1 MCHDGRRLEE
11 YRETHTNVTGTG
23 PHLEHIR
30 IRPRAVFLK
39 GQHGAQC
46 RRERDQ
52 ADDDA
57 QRKAGRDP
65 RAFFRV
71 EARRRLLLL
80 LRHLRALLRTP
91 RRRRDG
97 QICARGRFSLVQA
110 SAPEAARLT
119 REWEGSY
126 KPRRRRAC
134 DVRQRR

>member
-52 ADDDA
+52 VGG
-57 QRKAGRDP
+57 QLQ
-65 RAFFRV
+65 
-71 EARRRLLLL
+71 E
-80 LRHLRALLRTP
+80 P
-91 RRRRDG
+91 RRRRFV
-97 QICARGRFSLVQA
+97 I
-110 SAPEAARLT
+110 
-119 REWEGSY
+119 
-126 KPRRRRAC
+126 
-134 DVRQRR
+134 

>member
-1 MCHDGRRLEE
+1 MCHDSRRLEE

-57 QRKAGRDP
+57 HRFEEISVLCG
-65 RAFFRV
+65 
-71 EARRRLLLL
+71 
-80 LRHLRALLRTP
+80 
-91 RRRRDG
+91 
-97 QICARGRFSLVQA
+97 RGREQGRNARADARNAVTSDTVRAQSRGWRAGAHKVLVGGQLQLTRA
-110 SAPEAARLT
+110 SAAAL
-119 REWEGSY
+119 
-126 KPRRRRAC
+126 C
-134 DVRQRR
+134 DMRQQR

>member
-52 ADDDA
+52 ADD
-57 QRKAGRDP
+57 
-65 RAFFRV
+65 
-71 EARRRLLLL
+71 
-80 LRHLRALLRTP
+80 
-91 RRRRDG
+91 
-97 QICARGRFSLVQA
+97 
-110 SAPEAARLT
+110 
-119 REWEGSY
+119 EG
-126 KPRRRRAC
+126 
-134 DVRQRR
+134 